1 MTSTI
6 AKDIVRA
13 FYRSDILKDK
23 TVVNRFFHKDVVLI
37 WNSADGLA
45 IMHFDDLVK
54 FFAEISRTYFDL
66 RIEVSHLLA
75 DDNHVTIRY
84 KYYVKTLENPD
95 EELGIAHFIAIWEI
109 KDDQMYRGYQ
119 VSQPVTDNDDTNESY
134 HRVKV

>member
-119 VSQPVTDNDDTNESY
+119 VSQPVTDNDDTTESY